1 MEQFDYVLQVATIG
15 FLVVLVTL
23 FLLYLLLCSF
33 KRFLASAVV
42 SERVTID
49 KSIVTERFE
58 NDRSPT
64 EKPVSKEVVSGGSSS
79 DEQLVDNRKVVA
91 AITAAVTSFLEEQVP
106 SYKAGKITVSR
117 EPSPTTS
124 KNNWKMAGRRNLLQN
139 RLKLEKIRRNKQ
151 RENI

>member
-1 MEQFDYVLQVATIG
+1 MLDIGIVLMFSWMYAVEIALSGIITALVIMSFMVAIMRLLQVFSEKYDNSQPATE
-15 FLVVLVTL
+15 
-23 FLLYLLLCSF
+23 S
-33 KRFLASAVV
+33 
-42 SERVTID
+42 
-49 KSIVTERFE
+49 
-58 NDRSPT
+58 
-64 EKPVSKEVVSGGSSS
+64 PVSKEVVYGGSSS
-79 DEQLVDNRKVVA
+79 DEQLVVDRKAVA